1 MFMKLSKC
9 GKATTMRQPK
19 VNGSTLLPLLLPQL
33 RLPLLRL
40 QLLLLLLLRTIA
52 YPPVVTPASS
62 RRGASML

>member
-19 VNGSTLLPLLLPQL
+19 VNSSTLLPLLLPQL

-40 QLLLLLLLRTIA
+40 QLLLLLRTIA